1 MRTEID
7 DIGNVPKSDLIA
19 LLPHLR
25 AFARSLVRNHDRA
38 DDLVHDT
45 VVRALGAA
53 HRFQRGTNLKGWL
66 FTILRNQFYN
76 DLRRNKPLLSLDIQG
91 MAEPSIPAGQE
102 AHLELDDFRRAFW
115 QLSDDKREVLI
126 LVGASGL
133 SYEETAK
140 ICGCAEGTVKSRVS
154 RARLELRN
162 ILGEGSF
169 ASLRRDTPAL
179 AGWFGNLLEEMP
191 IRSMTAPT
199 SLAMSVI

>member
-1 MRTEID
+1 
-7 DIGNVPKSDLIA
+7 
-19 LLPHLR
+19 
-25 AFARSLVRNHDRA
+25 
-38 DDLVHDT
+38 
-45 VVRALGAA
+45 
-53 HRFQRGTNLKGWL
+53 
-66 FTILRNQFYN
+66 
-76 DLRRNKPLLSLDIQG
+76 